1 MSDVDSLSVLAHELR
16 SSIAA
21 LQAIEQ
27 TLRTAGAEAPVLERR
42 RLLELAVAAGRD
54 VERLLAD
61 PELFSVEL
69 RRVDVAELLD
79 GLRADRVDPAAEPG
93 LVVNGDPVRLRQALA
108 NLVANGLR
116 HGERVTVTAT
126 ADEAEVRIV
135 VADDGPGVDP
145 GLDPFAPGVS
155 GAGSTGLGL
164 YVARGIAEAHGGRL
178 ELIRAPGRGATFTLA
193 LPRAGDATG

>member
-69 RRVDVAELLD
+69 APCGRR
-79 GLRADRVDPAAEPG
+79 
-93 LVVNGDPVRLRQALA
+93 
-108 NLVANGLR
+108 
-116 HGERVTVTAT
+116 
-126 ADEAEVRIV
+126 
-135 VADDGPGVDP
+135 
-145 GLDPFAPGVS
+145 
-155 GAGSTGLGL
+155 
-164 YVARGIAEAHGGRL
+164 
-178 ELIRAPGRGATFTLA
+178 
-193 LPRAGDATG
+193 

>member
-1 MSDVDSLSVLAHELR
+1 M
-16 SSIAA
+16 
-21 LQAIEQ
+21 
-27 TLRTAGAEAPVLERR
+27 
-42 RLLELAVAAGRD
+42 
-54 VERLLAD
+54 
-61 PELFSVEL
+61 
-69 RRVDVAELLD
+69 DVAELLD

-93 LVVNGDPVRLRQALA
+93 LVVNGDPVRLRQVLA

-145 GLDPFAPGVS
+145 GLDPFARGVS

-164 YVARGIAEAHGGRL
+164 
-178 ELIRAPGRGATFTLA
+178 
-193 LPRAGDATG
+193 